1 MILLDTDVMI
11 DLLRQYQPAVEWLAS
26 LGEEEIVLPGFL
38 VMELIQGCRN
48 RAEQEKVE
56 RELSVYSIMWPSSEV
71 CNEALSIFAH
81 YHLSY
86 GIRIL
91 DALIGQMAADLDVP
105 LYTFN
110 QKHYTPIPSLKM
122 AQPYKKDI

>member
-1 MILLDTDVMI
+1 
-11 DLLRQYQPAVEWLAS
+11 
-26 LGEEEIVLPGFL
+26 
-38 VMELIQGCRN
+38 
-48 RAEQEKVE
+48 
-56 RELSVYSIMWPSSEV
+56 MWPSSEV

-86 GIRIL
+86 GIGIL